1 MYKSREYSD
10 TNNKALADNM
20 NLIIS
25 KMAELERKNDDTLRR
40 EVQALRKKSDDGK
53 RTAIDV

>member
-20 NLIIS
+20 NLIVA
-25 KMAELERKNDDTLRR
+25 KMAELEKKNDETLRR
-40 EVQALRKKSDDGK
+40 EMMALRKKSDDGK
-53 RTAIDV
+53 RSAIDV

>member
-20 NLIIS
+20 NLIVA
-25 KMAELERKNDDTLRR
+25 KMAELERKNDETLRR
-40 EVQALRKKSDDGK
+40 EVMGLRKKSDDGK
-53 RTAIDV
+53 RAAIDV

>member
-10 TNNKALADNM
+10 TNNKALSDNM
-20 NLIIS
+20 NLIVA
-25 KMAELERKNDDTLRR
+25 KLAELEKKNDETLRR

-53 RTAIDV
+53 RSTLDV